1 MKLPTCPPAAAASS
15 ISLDVGVYFSPA
27 NSSIVAK
34 KSGLQSTMV
43 GLAFAL
49 TMALRSASTCAL
61 KLAAVVFVVLVDA
74 VPSEIRQASAHWFF
88 ASATSRVAS
97 ARCSSAIGN
106 ATAAACT
113 P

>member
-1 MKLPTCPPAAAASS
+1 M
-15 ISLDVGVYFSPA
+15 DVGIYFSPA

-88 ASATSRVAS
+88 ASATSRVAR